1 MKSIKFTMIL
11 TAFLLMFQII
21 FSDPVPGI
29 GSEPGADPIVI
40 YGDTRSNYQIH
51 AEVVTAIVSVN
62 PSVVFHTG
70 DFVRHSSTQEQEW
83 KKFMT
88 LTENLRNNSEFF
100 PVKGNHEVNSEY
112 FDENFP
118 FMEDEAW
125 YSVDRNDIHFIV
137 LDSNADLTNGEEPSE
152 QYTWL
157 INDLGNIPNNIL
169 FTIVLFHHPIFTT
182 GPHSADEKNLSDI
195 LLPLFSEYGVD
206 IVFNGH
212 NHCYER
218 SQYAGIY
225 HIVAAGGGATLYDQ
239 MRYSKHSQLF
249 LLEHHFCKLTIQNGQ
264 LVVDVIKPDLD
275 TIDQIVIDSE

>member
-1 MKSIKFTMIL
+1 V
-11 TAFLLMFQII
+11 FQII
-21 FSDPVPGI
+21 FSDPPGP

-51 AEVVTAIVSVN
+51 AEVLDAITSVN
-62 PSVVFHTG
+62 PSAVFHTG
-70 DFVRHSSTQEQEW
+70 DIVRSSATEEEEW

-88 LTENLRNNSEFF
+88 MTEYLRNNSEFF
-100 PVKGNHEVNSEY
+100 PVKGNHEMNSEY

-118 FMEDEAW
+118 FMVEQAW

-137 LDSNADLTNGEEPSE
+137 LDSNADLSNGEEPSE
-152 QYTWL
+152 QYAWL
-157 INDLGNIPNNIL
+157 INDLENIPNDIL
-169 FTIVLFHHPIFTT
+169 FTIVLYHHPIFTT
-182 GPHSADEKNLSDI
+182 GPHAADEKNLNEI
-195 LLPLFSEYGVD
+195 LLPVFSEYDVK

-218 SQYAGIY
+218 SQFEGIY

-239 MRYSKHSQLF
+239 IRYSKNSQLY
-249 LLEHHFCKLTIQNGQ
+249 LLEHHFCKLTVENGQ
-264 LVVDVIKPDLD
+264 LIVDVINSDLE